1 MLIMPTVLRK
11 DGFRIVIWTND
22 HEPMNVHIFTGEGEA
37 VINIEDA
44 KLVQVWEMS
53 PRLVRQAKR
62 IVEENRD
69 ILAEK
74 WRDIHG

>member
-11 DGFRIVIWTND
+11 DGFRVVIWIND
-22 HEPMNVHIFTGEGEA
+22 HEPMHVHIFTGEGEA

-62 IVEENRD
+62 IVEENRE

-74 WRDIHG
+74 WRKIHG